1 MSTVLRFPIFKS
13 SANAFCDHYQ
23 QSRKEGTLFIM
34 LNAFHSNAQFLSFF
48 VVCHSLTGGDARP
61 RPPFIKA
68 MRHPLLPL
76 RCSAFNAGMQGW
88 RGKRNAPLITSV
100 RFVIWV
106 KMRYCSNDIV
116 TILEGA
122 EVRIGFYDRGG
133 RDQPRGHPEGAE
145 GPEGC
150 P

>member
-1 MSTVLRFPIFKS
+1 MSERRLAERV
-13 SANAFCDHYQ
+13 N
-23 QSRKEGTLFIM
+23 
-34 LNAFHSNAQFLSFF
+34 
-48 VVCHSLTGGDARP
+48 
-61 RPPFIKA
+61 
-68 MRHPLLPL
+68 
-76 RCSAFNAGMQGW
+76 
-88 RGKRNAPLITSV
+88 
-100 RFVIWV
+100 
-106 KMRYCSNDIV
+106 V